1 MPKQY
6 TVKTGD
12 CISSIA
18 FETGFFADTLSAL
31 PENADL
37 KQRRKNLNVLL
48 PGDVVFIPDKREKVH
63 DAKLG
68 ARHMFRRKG
77 VPARLSL
84 RILRDDTPRANVPFI
99 LVVDGREVS
108 GKTGPNGEINV
119 TIAPNAMSGIL
130 RVGTGADV
138 DEYPLDLGHLHPA
151 DSIAGVQSR
160 LRNLGFHCEGE
171 DGQLGP
177 VTREAIS
184 AFQKKH
190 NLPVSGEIDAAFQA
204 KIAKVHDEV

>member
-6 TVKTGD
+6 TVKAGD

-18 FETGFFADTLSAL
+18 FETGFFADTLSEL
-31 PENADL
+31 PENANL
-37 KQRRKNLNVLL
+37 KQLRKNLNVLQ
-48 PGDVVFIPDKREKVH
+48 PGDVVFIPDKREKFH
-63 DAKLG
+63 EGKTG
-68 ARHMFRRKG
+68 ARHVFRRKG

-84 RILRDDTPRANVPFI
+84 RILRDDAPRANVPYTLTI
-99 LVVDGREVS
+99 DGRVMS
-108 GKTGPNGEINV
+108 GRTGPKGEIDV
-119 TIAPNAMSGIL
+119 TISPNAMSGIL
-130 RVGTGADV
+130 KVGPPEDL
-138 DEYPLDLGHLHPA
+138 DEYNLDLGHLQPA
-151 DSIAGVQSR
+151 DNIAGVQSR

-184 AFQKKH
+184 AFQRKH
-190 NLPVSGEIDAAFQA
+190 KLPVTGEMDAAFQA